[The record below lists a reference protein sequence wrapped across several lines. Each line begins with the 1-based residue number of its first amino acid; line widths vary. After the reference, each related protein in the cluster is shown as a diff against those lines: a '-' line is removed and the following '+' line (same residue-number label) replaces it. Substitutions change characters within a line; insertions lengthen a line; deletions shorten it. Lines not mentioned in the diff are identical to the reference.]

1 MRISKANMLV
11 SLGLVFSLG
20 MMSESLEAQELKL
33 GFVNASGVLEKAPQA
48 EKARTKL
55 EQEFAPR
62 DRKLVAE
69 QKEVRQMEEK
79 LSRDGAIMSDS
90 ERNKLE
96 RDIRGLKRDLKRS
109 RDEFREDLNIR
120 RNEEL
125 AKLQKLV
132 VDTIRIIAKENGFDL
147 VVTDGV
153 LFASDRINITALVL
167 EKLKQDSAAATE
179 EKKP

>member
-1 MRISKANMLV
+1 MTTMKANLLVSIGLIV
-11 SLGLVFSLG
+11 SLG
-20 MMSESLEAQELKL
+20 MISESLWAQELKL
-33 GFVNASGVLEKAPQA
+33 GFVNAPGVLEKAPQA

-62 DRKLVAE
+62 DRELVAE
-69 QKEVRQMEEK
+69 QKTIRQLEEK

-96 RDIRGLKRDLKRS
+96 REIRSLKRDLKRS

-132 VDTIRIIAKENGFDL
+132 VETIRAIAQEGGFDL

-153 LFASDRINITALVL
+153 LYASDRIDITAMVL
-167 EKLKQDSAAATE
+167 EKLKKDSATTAGS
-179 EKKP
+179 K